1 VPGQD
6 PVVQAL
12 QRVLAAQHA
21 AIYSYPVIGVALRQA
36 GQVELARQLEAQHR
50 HTRDELIA
58 QLAARRAAPVSAEP
72 SYPAPQPVTG
82 PADAQRW
89 ALELEQGCADAYRY
103 LLVAPVL
110 AVRAAGGKPVDGGG
124 TGTGGVALG
133 AAEQSALRRQAL
145 AGLSSAA
152 RTATGWRTLL
162 SPAAPTVP
170 FPGLEP

>member
-1 VPGQD
+1 MTSPVTVPGQD

-21 AIYSYPVIGVALRQA
+21 AIYSYPVIGMALPEPGQA
-36 GQVELARQLEAQHR
+36 QLARQLEAAHR

-58 QLAARRAAPVSAEP
+58 QLAALRVAPVSAEA
-72 SYPAPQPVTG
+72 SYAPPRPVTG

-110 AVRAAGGKPVDGGG
+110 AVSARDGKSAGGAAP
-124 TGTGGVALG
+124 G

-145 AGLSSAA
+145 AGLSDAA
-152 RTATGWRTLL
+152 RTATGWRALL
-162 SPAAPTVP
+162 SPATPTVP
-170 FPGLEP
+170 FPGLRP

>member
-1 VPGQD
+1 MTAPGQD
-6 PVVQAL
+6 LVAQAL

-21 AIYSYPVIGVALRQA
+21 AVYGYPVIGVALRQP
-36 GQVELARQLEAQHR
+36 GQVQLARQLEAQHR

-58 QLAARRAAPVSAEP
+58 QLAARRAAPVPAEAG
-72 SYPAPQPVTG
+72 YAPPQRVTG

-89 ALELEQGCADAYRY
+89 ALALEQGCADAYRY

-110 AVRAAGGKPVDGGG
+110 AARAAANPVDGGG
-124 TGTGGVALG
+124 TGTAVLG

-145 AGLSSAA
+145 AGLSGAA

-162 SPAAPTVP
+162 SPTAPTVP

>member
-1 VPGQD
+1 MTVPDQD

-21 AIYSYPVIGVALRQA
+21 AIYSYPVIGVALRQP
-36 GQVELARQLEAQHR
+36 GQVQLARQLEAQHR

-58 QLAARRAAPVSAEP
+58 QLATRRAVPVPAEAAYAP
-72 SYPAPQPVTG
+72 PQPVTG

-110 AVRAAGGKPVDGGG
+110 AARAAAGTPGAGGAV
-124 TGTGGVALG
+124 LS
-133 AAEQSALRRQAL
+133 AAEQSALQRQAL
-145 AGLSSAA
+145 AGLSGAA

-162 SPAAPTVP
+162 SPSAPTVP

>member
-1 VPGQD
+1 VAKPGQD
-6 PVVQAL
+6 PVAQAL

-21 AIYSYPVIGVALRQA
+21 AIYGYPVIGVALRQP
-36 GQVELARQLEAQHR
+36 GQAQLARQLEAQHR

-58 QLAARRAAPVSAEP
+58 QLAARRTTPVPTEAGYAPP
-72 SYPAPQPVTG
+72 RPVTG
-82 PADAQRW
+82 PVDAQRW

-110 AVRAAGGKPVDGGG
+110 AARTAIKPA
-124 TGTGGVALG
+124 TGTPPIS

-145 AGLSSAA
+145 AGLSGAA

-162 SPAAPTVP
+162 SPASPTVP
-170 FPGLEP
+170 FPGLAP

>member
-1 VPGQD
+1 MTAPGQD

-21 AIYSYPVIGVALRQA
+21 AIYSYPVIGVALRQP

-58 QLAARRAAPVSAEP
+58 QLAARRAAPVPAEAGYSP
-72 SYPAPQPVTG
+72 PQRVTG

-89 ALELEQGCADAYRY
+89 ALELEQACADAYRY

-110 AVRAAGGKPVDGGG
+110 AVRAAAKPADGAVPGS
-124 TGTGGVALG
+124 
-133 AAEQSALRRQAL
+133 AEQSALRRQAL
-145 AGLSSAA
+145 AGLSGAA

-162 SPAAPTVP
+162 SPTAPTVP

>member
-1 VPGQD
+1 MTSPGTAPASD
-6 PVVQAL
+6 PVTQAL

-21 AIYSYPVIGVALRQA
+21 AIYGYPVIGVALRQS

-58 QLAARRAAPVSAEP
+58 QLAARRAAPVPAEA
-72 SYPAPQPVTG
+72 SYAPPQPVAG

-110 AVRAAGGKPVDGGG
+110 AARAGGGSEQGGLD
-124 TGTGGVALG
+124 AG
-133 AAEQSALRRQAL
+133 AQSALRRQGL
-145 AGLSSAA
+145 AGLSGAA

-162 SPAAPTVP
+162 SPGAPTVP
-170 FPGLEP
+170 FPGLQP

>member
-1 VPGQD
+1 MTAPAQD

-21 AIYSYPVIGVALRQA
+21 AIYSYPVIGVALRQS

-50 HTRDELIA
+50 RTRDELIA
-58 QLAARRAAPVSAEP
+58 QLAARRAVPVPAEAGYAP
-72 SYPAPQPVTG
+72 PQPVTG

-110 AVRAAGGKPVDGGG
+110 AVRAVGGTPAAGGASPS
-124 TGTGGVALG
+124 
-133 AAEQSALRRQAL
+133 AAVQSALRRQAL
-145 AGLSSAA
+145 AGLSGAA